1 MFLNSINYF
10 RGIAI
15 FIIVL
20 GHSYWLAGF
29 EATTNAE
36 KTFEAIATGGT
47 ALFVFVSGF
56 MFHHV
61 FYKRTFDYKKF
72 LMNKGK
78 NVVIPYLIMSG
89 YVIYKAVFIKG
100 SYLNL
105 KDIGI
110 EINNK
115 ITAILFYYGTG
126 YHMIAYWYIPFAILL
141 FVASPIYLRYIKL
154 SNKTQIILIVAGII
168 LSGFIHRPTNNFN
181 TLQSLIYFSPIYVM
195 GIWSSINKS
204 IIYEKLKG
212 KEIWLALGFLAMGY
226 FQGVVLDHPYNY
238 QKAIFEY
245 RGIDLTIYQKVFMI
259 YFLMI
264 LLHRLEDKK
273 IWILD
278 FMAKYS
284 FAVFF
289 IHGYLLM
296 NGMELKKVLGLNFQ
310 SGILGLLIIAFVI
323 TMGSCFIAS
332 LIKKVLP
339 KHSRKL
345 IGA

>member
-1 MFLNSINYF
+1 VFLNSINYF

-29 EATTNAE
+29 EATTDIE
-36 KTFEAIATGGT
+36 KTFEAVATGGT

-61 FYKRTFDYKKF
+61 FYKRTFDFKKF

-78 NVVIPYLIMSG
+78 NVVIPYLIMSS
-89 YVIYKAVFIKG
+89 YMIYKAVFIKE

-105 KDIGI
+105 KNIGI

-141 FVASPIYLRYIKL
+141 FIASPIYLRYIKL

-168 LSGFIHRPTNNFN
+168 LSSFIHRPTNNFN
-181 TLQSLIYFSPIYVM
+181 ALQSLIYFSPIYIM
-195 GIWSSINKS
+195 GIWSSINKEK
-204 IIYEKLKG
+204 IYEKLKG
-212 KEIWLALGFLAMGY
+212 KETWLAIGFLGLGY
-226 FQGVVLDHPYNY
+226 LQGVILDHPYNY
-238 QKAIFEY
+238 QKTIFEY
-245 RGIDLTIYQKVFMI
+245 KGIDLTIYQKIFMI

-264 LLHRLEDKK
+264 LLRRLEDKK
-273 IWILD
+273 IWVLD

-296 NGMELKKVLGLNFQ
+296 NGMELKKALGLNFQ
-310 SGILGLLIIAFVI
+310 SGILGLLTIAFLI
-323 TMGSCFIAS
+323 TMVSCFIAS
-332 LIKKVLP
+332 LIKRLLP